1 MEMGGEC
8 GPGHHRGHDWD
19 EEQSLQRL
27 EQDWAECLPLW
38 ASQSWHEVPGLC
50 GPGEQGP
57 QLHQRVPWGSQG
69 IVFPPQDSGSF
80 TVNRWNRTYNLR
92 GFCRF
97 CPSVYPI
104 LTWANLKSLL
114 PWFPTQGGREGGPRL
129 KRTAAQSNCT
139 RKPGSWMQL
148 VCNHGMRSQVV
159 PRPRGAVIL
168 MPLWSSFI
176 HQRSVCSPC

>member
-1 MEMGGEC
+1 MGGEC
-8 GPGHHRGHDWD
+8 GPGHHRGHGWD

-27 EQDWAECLPLW
+27 EQDWAGCLPLW
-38 ASQSWHEVPGLC
+38 ASRSWHEVTGLC

-57 QLHQRVPWGSQG
+57 QLQQRVPWGSQG
-69 IVFPPQDSGSF
+69 IVFSPQDSGSF
-80 TVNRWNRTYNLR
+80 SANRWNRTYNLR

-104 LTWANLKSLL
+104 LTQANLKSLL
-114 PWFPTQGGREGGPRL
+114 PWFLTQGGREGGPGL
-129 KRTAAQSNCT
+129 THTAAQSNCA
-139 RKPGSWMQL
+139 RKPGFWMQL
-148 VCNHGMRSQVV
+148 VCNHGMRGQVV
-159 PRPRGAVIL
+159 LGPRGAVIL

>member
-1 MEMGGEC
+1 MGGEC

-27 EQDWAECLPLW
+27 EQDWTECLPLW
-38 ASQSWHEVPGLC
+38 ASQLWHEVPGLR
-50 GPGEQGP
+50 GPGEQRP
-57 QLHQRVPWGSQG
+57 QLHQQVPWGSQG

-104 LTWANLKSLL
+104 LTRANLKSLL
-114 PWFPTQGGREGGPRL
+114 PWFPPQGGREGGPGL
-129 KRTAAQSNCT
+129 KRTAAQANCT

-148 VCNHGMRSQVV
+148 VCNHGMRGQVV
-159 PRPRGAVIL
+159 PGPRGAVIFI
-168 MPLWSSFI
+168 PLGSSFI